1 VEIHPNCG
9 EEEQAPLQR
18 SVLVVDD
25 DAALR
30 MLCRVELE
38 EAGFRVIEAADGDK
52 ALETIRADRPDVVLL
67 DIMMP
72 RVSGW
77 QVAADLLSDRSTDAI
92 PIIFI
97 SALTRNRERLRAFKV
112 GAVGYLAKPFDPST
126 LAPTIN
132 ELLDQVDRGERDAV
146 IAESIEK
153 LQAELARGSGDR
165 PPSSG
170 TSVR

>member
-1 VEIHPNCG
+1 
-9 EEEQAPLQR
+9 
-18 SVLVVDD
+18 VDD

-30 MLCRVELE
+30 MLCRAQLE
-38 EAGFRVIEAADGDK
+38 EAGFRVVEAADGDE

-77 QVAADLLSDRSTDAI
+77 QVAADLLNDRSTDAI

-97 SALTRNRERLRAFKV
+97 SSALTRGRERLRAFRV

-126 LAPTIN
+126 LAPIISK
-132 ELLDQVDRGERDAV
+132 LLDQIDRGDRDAV

-153 LQAELARGSGDR
+153 LEAEFARESDEQ
-165 PPSSG
+165 PPTFGAS
-170 TSVR
+170 

>member
-1 VEIHPNCG
+1 M
-9 EEEQAPLQR
+9 
-18 SVLVVDD
+18 DD
-25 DAALR
+25 DAPVR
-30 MLCRVELE
+30 VLCRIHLE
-38 EAGFRVIEAADGDK
+38 EAGFRVVEAADGDE

-77 QVAADLLSDRSTDAI
+77 QVAADLLNDRSTDAI

-112 GAVGYLAKPFDPST
+112 GAVGYLAKPFDPTT
-126 LAPTIN
+126 LAPTISK
-132 ELLDQVDRGERDAV
+132 LLDQVDQGDRDAV

-153 LQAELARGSGDR
+153 LQAEFARESDEQ
-165 PPSSG
+165 PPPLGAS
-170 TSVR
+170 RQ

>member
-1 VEIHPNCG
+1 MQIRRNSR
-9 EEEQAPLQR
+9 EEKPDGFKR
-18 SVLVVDD
+18 TVLVVDD

-30 MLCRVELE
+30 MLCRVHLE
-38 EAGFRVIEAADGDK
+38 EAGFRVVEASDGDE

-77 QVAADLLSDRSTDAI
+77 QVASDLLNDRSTDAI

-126 LAPTIN
+126 LGPTIK
-132 ELLDQVDRGERDAV
+132 ELLDQVERGDRDAV
-146 IAESIEK
+146 IAERIEK
-153 LQAELARGSGDR
+153 LRAEFAREGDQ
-165 PPSSG
+165 PPASG
-170 TSVR
+170 TSSR